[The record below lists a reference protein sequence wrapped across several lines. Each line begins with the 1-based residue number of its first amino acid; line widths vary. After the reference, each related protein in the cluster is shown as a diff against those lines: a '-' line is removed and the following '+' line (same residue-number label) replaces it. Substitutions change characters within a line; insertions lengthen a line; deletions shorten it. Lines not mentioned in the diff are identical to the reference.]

1 MDTQIIGMY
10 CVCDELLRWQ
20 GHRESE
26 RYGLRDAEVMT
37 IALVASCYFG
47 GNYTLARWMLYEQG
61 YILTTV
67 SKGYYSK
74 RLHRVRTVFLV
85 LFAWLAEGFK
95 TTQVEQ
101 TYILDS
107 FPVVACDNIRIR
119 RCRLYQ
125 DEIYRGFIASKRR
138 FFYGLRL
145 HLLVTASGQPVEFFL
160 VSGSSNDA
168 GCLDLYD
175 FDLPTPARIVA
186 DKAFTD
192 YELEDVLAYAGI
204 QLAPLRKANSTRA
217 IPPWETFL
225 RLSTRRPVESVGAL
239 FNAALPKHIHAT
251 SQLAFELKVVL
262 FVLALA
268 FHFLP
273 FS

>member
-20 GHRESE
+20 GHQESE
-26 RYGLRDAEVMT
+26 RYALQDAEVMT

-47 GNYTLARWMLYEQG
+47 GNYMLARWMSYEQG
-61 YILTTV
+61 YIRTQV

-74 RLHRVRTVFLV
+74 RLHRVRDCFMV

-101 TYILDS
+101 TYIMDS
-107 FPVVACDNIRIR
+107 FPIVVCDNIRIR

-125 DEIYRGFIASKRR
+125 DEMYRGFVASKQR

-186 DKAFTD
+186 DKDFAD
-192 YELEDVLAYAGI
+192 YEFEDVLACADI
-204 QLAPLRKANSTRA
+204 QLAPLRKANSKRP
-217 IPPWETFL
+217 IPPCETFL
-225 RLSTRRPVESVGAL
+225 RLSTRRLVESVGSV

-251 SQLAFELKVVL
+251 SQLGFELKVVL